1 MMCFTFGPVF
11 FVGLVF
17 VEDVGGT
24 DFVTFANFGGFGGV
38 GDVDFRFAGGVS
50 KCISAG
56 AGTGG
61 LGPGLR
67 AGVANTRP
75 AIARRDS
82 SKSSLSV
89 ALTPGSCAI
98 RGGGSDE
105 GRVVEDS
112 DLVLR
117 VAVGGGA
124 GAAPFSS
131 AKLVCGRNCGS
142 AIGAGRAGDG
152 AIGPVICE
160 L

>member
-24 DFVTFANFGGFGGV
+24 DFATFANFGGFGGV

-50 KCISAG
+50 ICISAG
-56 AGTGG
+56 CGG
-61 LGPGLR
+61 LGPGLM

-82 SKSSLSV
+82 SKSSLSIV
-89 ALTPGSCAI
+89 LTPGSCAI

-105 GRVVEDS
+105 GTVVEDS

-142 AIGAGRAGDG
+142 GIGACRAGDG